1 MGSTDLSQV
10 LRGVLGIAGGLGFLF
25 GLVVI
30 AAGEPVGGSW
40 LLIPSA
46 TLILIALY
54 EQTRYRAHPE
64 EGAAGGSGPPP
75 GPPWSVRPPGGPP
88 PGPGTGRYERTD
100 EVFEDP
106 TTGRRLRVWFDP
118 ATGDR
123 RYLPE
128 P

>member
-1 MGSTDLSQV
+1 MGSTDLSQL
-10 LRGVLGIAGGLGFLF
+10 LRGALGIAGGLGFLF

-46 TLILIALY
+46 ILILIALY

-64 EGAAGGSGPPP
+64 EGAAARPNPPP
-75 GPPWSVRPPGGPP
+75 GPPWSPRPPATPP
-88 PGPGTGRYERTD
+88 ASPGTGRYERTD
-100 EVFEDP
+100 EVFDDP
-106 TTGRRLRVWFDP
+106 TTGKRLRVWFDP

-123 RYLPE
+123 RYTPE

>member
-1 MGSTDLSQV
+1 MGSTELSQL
-10 LRGVLGIAGGLGFLF
+10 LRGVLGIAGGLGFLL
-25 GLVVI
+25 GLAVI
-30 AAGEPVGGSW
+30 VAGEPVGGSW
-40 LLIPSA
+40 LLI
-46 TLILIALY
+46 LIALY
-54 EQTRYRAHPE
+54 EQSRYRAHPD
-64 EGAAGGSGPPP
+64 EGAAGLTGSTA
-75 GPPWSVRPPGGPP
+75 GPPWSVRPPAGPP

>member
-1 MGSTDLSQV
+1 MGSTDLSQL
-10 LRGVLGIAGGLGFLF
+10 LRGVLGIAGGLGFLL
-25 GLVVI
+25 GLAVI

-46 TLILIALY
+46 ILILIALY
-54 EQTRYRAHPE
+54 EQARYRSHPE
-64 EGAAGGSGPPP
+64 ERAAARANPPA
-75 GPPWSVRPPGGPP
+75 GPPWSPRPPASP

-100 EVFEDP
+100 EVFDDP
-106 TTGRRLRVWFDP
+106 TTGKRLRVWFDP

-123 RYLPE
+123 RYIPE